1 MQSFVWYLGGSLL
14 GSVSMTTVTIAKS
27 DYPNGMFGFRGP
39 LEIIRENPARQEQT
53 TLTIER
59 SGGHQG
65 QQTVSLKVIY
75 FFIFAL
81 WLIVNIHVIVW
92 LSYS

>member
-1 MQSFVWYLGGSLL
+1 
-14 GSVSMTTVTIAKS
+14 MTTVTIAKS

-65 QQTVSLKVIY
+65 QQTVSLKV
-75 FFIFAL
+75 FFSVCSLFDSEHDWFDFPTLKFVIFINLADVR
-81 WLIVNIHVIVW
+81 I
-92 LSYS
+92 

>member
-1 MQSFVWYLGGSLL
+1 ML

-75 FFIFAL
+75 CFLFTL
-81 WLIVNIHVIVW
+81 CLIVNMIS
-92 LSYS
+92 LTFLLLNL

>member
-1 MQSFVWYLGGSLL
+1 ML
-14 GSVSMTTVTIAKS
+14 GSVSMTTITIAKS

-59 SGGHQG
+59 SGGLQG
-65 QQTVSLKVIY
+65 QQTVSSKVIY
-75 FFIFAL
+75 FFFL
-81 WLIVNIHVIVW
+81 L
-92 LSYS
+92 LD